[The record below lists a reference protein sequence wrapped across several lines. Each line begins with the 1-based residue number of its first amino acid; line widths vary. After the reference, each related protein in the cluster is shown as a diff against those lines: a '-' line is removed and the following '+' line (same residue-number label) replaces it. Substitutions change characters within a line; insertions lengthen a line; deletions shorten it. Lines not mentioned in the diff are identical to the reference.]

1 MDHIRNTSPVPRS
14 QLDKLKDRYASDLSA
29 MEDPAAGITVFVS
42 DQSAESSADR
52 NLESRR
58 ESNAASALGALFPI
72 SLDGEVTGQEN
83 ELYHDVIGSDSMAE
97 VNGLSE
103 MDLMALREVISL
115 MTSEEAGM
123 TATLSANE
131 NKVLEMFLHGYSQV
145 EMARAMS
152 LTESRV
158 CQIQHH
164 MMDKMKNFLDED
176 RMKADGLVRRAI

>member
-1 MDHIRNTSPVPRS
+1 
-14 QLDKLKDRYASDLSA
+14 
-29 MEDPAAGITVFVS
+29 
-42 DQSAESSADR
+42 
-52 NLESRR
+52 
-58 ESNAASALGALFPI
+58 
-72 SLDGEVTGQEN
+72 
-83 ELYHDVIGSDSMAE
+83 
-97 VNGLSE
+97 
-103 MDLMALREVISL
+103 